1 MSKFTER
8 LKYNP
13 LTGHN
18 RRGIA
23 MILAITSLMFMVYIA
38 TEVTKDSAVEY
49 VVNSQELNR
58 LKAYYA
64 ARNGMQ
70 IALLRVKLYQ
80 QAAGLNLPPGLSDQ
94 LDLIWSFPFS
104 WPLPIS
110 AELNS
115 VDRESMEEISNESL
129 MDSSYTHTIQ
139 DEGSK
144 IDMND
149 LASPSKTL
157 REVTKKQL
165 LNIFTQQIETNEDFR
180 AEYQN
185 TNFEDLVNRIYD
197 WMSDSNE
204 SAGGGDKL
212 SAFSQLGRGYP
223 PNRGF
228 RTIDELRLVP
238 GMTDVFYELLAPRV
252 TIYGMKA
259 INPNSASKEVLLSL
273 DSGLSVEAVDE
284 AIARRND
291 PDKGGPFRGKTSAE
305 CLADFKSTVERGSRL
320 APEFDQIPM
329 ICDKVINFRITST
342 GLYGAGKF
350 AIQKTITA
358 VVLDINKSAQQIKT
372 FVDKEKEEAG
382 ESPPPGT
389 PANPGAAPGTP
400 PGPAS
405 GAPAQEPLPKGPPR
419 IVYWTEN

>member
-1 MSKFTER
+1 MNKLKNR
-8 LKYNP
+8 LLYNP
-13 LTGHN
+13 LTGRN
-18 RRGIA
+18 NRGIA
-23 MILAITSLMFMVYIA
+23 MILAITSLMLMVYIA

-80 QAAGLNLPPGLSDQ
+80 QASGLNLPPGLSDQ
-94 LDLIWSFPFS
+94 LDLIWSFPFA

-110 AELNS
+110 EELNS
-115 VDRESMEEISNESL
+115 VDRESMQEISSESL

-165 LNIFTQQIETNEDFR
+165 LNVFTQQIETNEDFR

-204 SAGGGDKL
+204 SAAGGDKL
-212 SAFSQLGRGYP
+212 SAFSGLGRGYP

-228 RTIDELRLVP
+228 RTVEELRLIP
-238 GMTDVFYELLAPRV
+238 GMTDVFYDLLAPRV

-273 DSGLSVEAVDE
+273 DPGLSVEAVDE
-284 AIARRND
+284 AIARRSD

-350 AIQKTITA
+350 ALQKTITA

-372 FVDKEKEEAG
+372 FVDKEKEESG
-382 ESPPPGT
+382 EAPPPN
-389 PANPGAAPGTP
+389 PAANPASPA
-400 PGPAS
+400 GPAPS
-405 GAPAQEPLPKGPPR
+405 APTQEPLPKGPPR
-419 IVYWTEN
+419 VVYWTEN